1 MLEPCPI
8 CGETELLE
16 LLICPTLNDCKRA
29 YVTCRRC
36 GFTVEGKE
44 VPPGFVSWA
53 RIMAMVSWNMAT
65 YDKQEE
71 YKGVTQMLQ
80 CPKCGSQNCKGNAKD
95 YIAYCCDCGKTGEW
109 GDFKPNT
116 EEPKKETASGLSAD
130 QEEFLLAFDN
140 FCKEHNIISVDVNV
154 HGNITFEKL
163 GYENDTLS
171 FQRYHKHEGFD
182 NISVVQRIDIKHFY
196 TNPEAKKLDEEYG
209 FTF

>member
-1 MLEPCPI
+1 ML
-8 CGETELLE
+8 T
-16 LLICPTLNDCKRA
+16 ICPACSTDSLIQTDVYWGNNGKSRFTKLCCGK
-29 YVTCRRC
+29 C
-36 GFTVEGKE
+36 GFSITIEE
-44 VPPGFVSWA
+44 TLETMLAEASCA
-53 RIMAMVSWNMAT
+53 INN
-65 YDKQEE
+65 KQEN
-71 YKGVTQMLQ
+71 KGVTQMLQ

-95 YIAYCCDCGKTGEW
+95 CIAYCCDCGKTGEW

-116 EEPKKETASGLSAD
+116 EEPKKETESGLSAD

-140 FCKEHNIISVDVNV
+140 FCKEHDIISVDVNV

-171 FQRYHKHEGFD
+171 FQRYHRHEGFD